1 MKSFLFVFDFDQT
14 LLEKN
19 TDVDIQKLAPNE
31 EIPKDIHDIAK
42 SEGWTAFVNACLK
55 YFHEQNISKDQIIEF
70 IRNMPYVNGAIEMIK
85 TLKHEYQADIII
97 VSDANSVYI
106 EESLKNAD
114 ILQCFSEIYT
124 NPGEFREDGQLI
136 VTPFTNQTECKLS
149 AINQCKGKIVL
160 DYIKDK
166 DFAFICYAGIIKV
179 IKEKWGQYFANNHFC
194 THLCSKKN
202 GSLEIKLF
210 SKVKSTKPSG

>member
-19 TDVDIQKLAPNE
+19 TDVDIQKLAPNG

-70 IRNMPYVNGAIEMIK
+70 IKNMPYVNGAIEMIK

-124 NPGEFREDGQLI
+124 NPGEFRENGQLI

-166 DFAFICYAGIIKV
+166 DFAFICYAGIIAFFLNK
-179 IKEKWGQYFANNHFC
+179 
-194 THLCSKKN
+194 
-202 GSLEIKLF
+202 
-210 SKVKSTKPSG
+210 